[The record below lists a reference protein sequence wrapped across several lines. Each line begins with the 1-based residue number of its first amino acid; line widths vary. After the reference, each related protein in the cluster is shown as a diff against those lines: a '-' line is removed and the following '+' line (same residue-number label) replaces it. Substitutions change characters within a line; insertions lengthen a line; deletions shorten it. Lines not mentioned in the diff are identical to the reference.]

1 MKLLLKEG
9 KIYSPHQKG
18 ILLDKGDILIEDDR
32 IKAIE
37 KNIKEERADKIINC
51 QKKLV
56 MPGLINSHMH
66 SDENFFRGKL
76 DNLPLELWM
85 LYSCPPLNYGPF
97 SNRIIYLRTMLGAIE
112 MVQNGITGIQ
122 DDVSQNP
129 APTLDG
135 YNSVFKAYKDI
146 GLRAN
151 VALNVNNKKYTTILP
166 FTEEL
171 IPVEIR
177 EKLDQEANSSE
188 ELIDLYEQIIDKWNN
203 KDKLKVTLSSSAP
216 QRCTDKHLQR
226 LWDLSEEYNLPL
238 HTHVLET
245 KVQRVSG
252 TEFYGKT
259 IIEHLNDLG
268 LLNKRLSINH
278 SVWVDDNDMKLMA
291 DNDVTVI
298 HNPISNL
305 KLGSGIMP
313 FIDMYNKGINITLG
327 TDGTSSNDSLNMFEV
342 MKMTGLLHKTTT
354 PDYNKWPDSHTIL
367 NTTTINAAQSLG
379 RKRSIGTL
387 ETGKKADLI
396 ILDLNNSNF
405 IPLND
410 IENQLVYCEDG
421 RSVETVIIDGNI
433 IMEDNKLT
441 NINKEDIYE
450 EINEVFTDFKERY
463 KITKEKNDE
472 VFPYI
477 DKIYKKCINEEVKIN
492 RFIDMHD

>member
-97 SNRIIYLRTMLGAIE
+97 SNRIIYLRTILGAIE

-268 LLNKRLSINH
+268 LL
-278 SVWVDDNDMKLMA
+278 
-291 DNDVTVI
+291 
-298 HNPISNL
+298 
-305 KLGSGIMP
+305 
-313 FIDMYNKGINITLG
+313 
-327 TDGTSSNDSLNMFEV
+327 
-342 MKMTGLLHKTTT
+342 
-354 PDYNKWPDSHTIL
+354 
-367 NTTTINAAQSLG
+367 
-379 RKRSIGTL
+379 
-387 ETGKKADLI
+387 
-396 ILDLNNSNF
+396 
-405 IPLND
+405 
-410 IENQLVYCEDG
+410 
-421 RSVETVIIDGNI
+421 
-433 IMEDNKLT
+433 
-441 NINKEDIYE
+441 
-450 EINEVFTDFKERY
+450 
-463 KITKEKNDE
+463 
-472 VFPYI
+472 
-477 DKIYKKCINEEVKIN
+477 
-492 RFIDMHD
+492 